1 MYYRGNHKNTQNAD
15 VWIYPLVI
23 GNLCASVMIGITGG
37 FLFKALSKIR
47 QYLKEE
53 GEIKDRINIKTL
65 VTHLMAFGILILG
78 LVVFVTLMI
87 IYDMKDGGN

>member
-1 MYYRGNHKNTQNAD
+1 M
-15 VWIYPLVI
+15 I

-37 FLFKALSKIR
+37 FLFKAVSKIR